1 MTTRVFWLPAVALT
15 VGLWTG
21 LPRAAEAQD
30 ELVFTGWQR
39 LTNREMALQLNASTN
54 LYCRVEA
61 TSDLVQWCALA
72 TALNSGILNYT
83 DSAAPFLDTRF
94 YRAYPLTGTNIVTGD
109 HLVTD
114 NGDVIIHPINHASF
128 VLQWQDKMIYV
139 DPVGA
144 STLYQGLARADLI
157 LITHEHSDHFDT
169 NTIAAVKGTNALIIA
184 PRTVYQ
190 SPSLSTALKNI
201 TTVMTNGQADTVMN
215 LAIDAVPAYNLT
227 ASQHPKGVGNGYI
240 LTIGRKRIYISS
252 DTDNTPEVRALRN
265 IDVAFVG
272 MRPPYSMSVAQAAE
286 AVRAFQP
293 RVVYP
298 DHYLGND
305 VGKFKQLVGTD
316 LGIEVRLRKWY

>member
-1 MTTRVFWLPAVALT
+1 MTTRVFWLPAVVLT

-21 LPRAAEAQD
+21 LPRAAQAQD

-39 LTNREMALQLNASTN
+39 LTNREMALRLSASTN

-61 TSDLVQWCALA
+61 TTDLLQWCALA
-72 TALNSGILNYT
+72 TARNSGTLNYT
-83 DSAAPFLDTRF
+83 DSAAPFLDARF
-94 YRAYPLTGTNIVTGD
+94 YRACPVTGSNILTGD

-114 NGDVIIHPINHASF
+114 DGDVIIHPINHASF
-128 VLQWQDKMIYV
+128 VLQWRDKLIYC

-157 LITHEHSDHFDT
+157 LITHEHFDHFDAA
-169 NTIAAVKGTNALIIA
+169 TITAVKGTNALIIA

-190 SPSLSTALKNI
+190 SLSAALKNI

-227 ASQHPKGVGNGYI
+227 ASNHPKGVGNGYI
-240 LTIGRKRIYISS
+240 LTIGGKRIYISS

-272 MRPPYSMSVAQAAE
+272 MRPPYSMSVAQAAN
-286 AVRAFQP
+286 AVREFQP

-298 DHYLGND
+298 NHYQGND

-316 LGIEVRLRKWY
+316 FGIEVRLRKWY

>member
-1 MTTRVFWLPAVALT
+1 M
-15 VGLWTG
+15 GLWTG
-21 LPRAAEAQD
+21 LPRTAEAQD

-39 LTNREMALQLNASTN
+39 LTNREMALRLSASTN

-61 TSDLVQWCALA
+61 TTDLVQWCALA
-72 TALNSGILNYT
+72 TARNSGTLNYT
-83 DSAAPFLDTRF
+83 DSAAPFLDARF
-94 YRAYPLTGTNIVTGD
+94 YRACPVTGSNILTGD

-114 NGDVIIHPINHASF
+114 DGDVIIHPINHASF
-128 VLQWQDKMIYV
+128 VLQWQDKLIYS

-157 LITHEHSDHFDT
+157 LITHEHSDHFDAA
-169 NTIAAVKGTNALIIA
+169 TIAAVKGTNALIIA

-190 SPSLSTALKNI
+190 SLSTALKNI

-227 ASQHPKGVGNGYI
+227 TSDHPKGVGNGYI
-240 LTIGRKRIYISS
+240 LTIGGKRIYISG
-252 DTDNTPEVRALRN
+252 DTDNTPELRALRN

-272 MRPPYSMSVAQAAE
+272 MRPPYSMSVAQAAN
-286 AVRAFQP
+286 AVREFQP

-298 DHYLGND
+298 NHYRDND